1 MTISSISRSYEK
13 QFGTDVSVIVTPPI
27 SGVVLELIR
36 SAIFLSGLTTRT
48 GSQVGGK
55 MLSVAN
61 GLLKIAVRRVPESAL
76 HASDSF
82 LTPTPFR
89 GGS

>member
-1 MTISSISRSYEK
+1 MKMSSTSRSYEK
-13 QFGTDVSVIVTPPI
+13 ALGTDVSVIVTPPI
-27 SGVVLELIR
+27 SGAVLELIR
-36 SAIFLSGLTTRT
+36 YAIYLSGWTTRT

-55 MLSVAN
+55 LIWAAN
-61 GLLKIAVRRVPESAL
+61 GLLKIAVRRIPESAL